1 MAKIDW
7 DYWRHRY
14 VAGDDTVTYRSLA
27 DVQGAPKYQTLRNRA
42 SQEDWPAQPKR
53 FKDNLSTITA
63 TVPEAQHVA
72 QQVSKLVDTAEMLT
86 RHIKAARLAGQKALQ
101 AMQATDPATLK
112 PQEAL
117 AWLKFA
123 VEAERLAEGLAT
135 ERQEIDLSTLSDE
148 ELDRLI
154 NG

>member
-7 DYWRHRY
+7 DYWRHKY
-14 VAGDDTVTYRSLA
+14 VTGDDTVTYRSLA
-27 DVQGAPKYQTLRNRA
+27 DVQGAPAYQTLRNRA
-42 SQEDWPAQPKR
+42 SQEDWPAQRKR
-53 FKDNLSTITA
+53 FKDNLSTVVA

-86 RHIKAARLAGQKALQ
+86 RHIKAARLAGQKAIQ
-101 AMQATDPATLK
+101 SMQSTDPTTLK

>member
-1 MAKIDW
+1 
-7 DYWRHRY
+7 
-14 VAGDDTVTYRSLA
+14 
-27 DVQGAPKYQTLRNRA
+27 
-42 SQEDWPAQPKR
+42 
-53 FKDNLSTITA
+53 
-63 TVPEAQHVA
+63 
-72 QQVSKLVDTAEMLT
+72 MLT